1 MENALDIMT
10 KPLAWA
16 NLRVFVE
23 PLLLWK
29 GDTVDAPSGSSNPE
43 GSVAHPGRE
52 QSRIVSSHVERDEN
66 RSAMHARLD
75 RAGRGHK
82 TADARIL
89 SNNQYTVLFE
99 NDEE

>member
-1 MENALDIMT
+1 MT

-16 NLRVFVE
+16 NLCVFVE

-43 GSVAHPGRE
+43 GSVARPGRE
-52 QSRIVSSHVERDEN
+52 QSREASSHVERDEN
-66 RSAMHARLD
+66 RSAMRARLD
-75 RAGRGHK
+75 RAGRGHE
-82 TADARIL
+82 TANAHVL
-89 SNNQYTVLFE
+89 SGNQYAVLFE